1 MRKMSSKPRTQN
13 VFGGVGWKPNN
24 FNKHINPKD
33 KKLG

>member
-24 FNKHINPKD
+24 FNKYINPKD
-33 KKLG
+33 TKLG